1 MGEGDEIRE
10 YTDIIEIRFAF
21 FFFLFLWISGLVFFF
36 IFRNTFDESEPLQKH
51 RTVLKN
57 KL

>member
-36 IFRNTFDESEPLQKH
+36 FIEIPLMKVSLSKS
-51 RTVLKN
+51 TVQF
-57 KL
+57 